1 MLTSYTS
8 ISGPLSD
15 NATGYCDGV
24 NIAQPDY
31 QYAAVK
37 QTFTSYNTV
46 PQLVPNSWPP
56 WEDVS
61 FEANSI
67 LPSNPATRTN
77 DNISTGQTSLENS
90 RDNNIDTRSGANRS
104 TFAERLGQQP
114 AKADRQPALGTSR
127 ALHKLSTGSARK
139 FSTSTKSSMKSK
151 AKNKASQSQRKK
163 RPGPITTSSTSTV
176 DDSKNNHTDSS
187 TNRKSGKKGDQI
199 MHHNMVE
206 KQYRNRL
213 NGQFENLLNTLP
225 AEMRKYKIEDTWG
238 DGDHPLKRVS
248 KIETLVM
255 ATNYIQGLE
264 KKEETLVEQQ
274 KILQAKEQNLKE
286 LWQAK
291 NGVVMQ

>member
-8 ISGPLSD
+8 MPGQLSD
-15 NATGYCDGV
+15 NATGYYDGV

-31 QYAAVK
+31 QYAAFE

-46 PQLVPNSWPP
+46 PQLVPNSLAS

-61 FEANSI
+61 FEANSV
-67 LPSNPATRTN
+67 LPSNPVTRTN
-77 DNISTGQTSLENS
+77 DNISTGQTSLGNS

-104 TFAERLGQQP
+104 TFAERLGQQS
-114 AKADRQPALGTSR
+114 AKADRQPAWGTSR
-127 ALHKLSTGSARK
+127 ALHKLSTGGARK

-151 AKNKASQSQRKK
+151 TENKASPSQRKK
-163 RPGPITTSSTSTV
+163 RPSPITTSSTITF
-176 DDSKNNHTDSS
+176 DDSKTNNTDSS

-213 NGQFENLLNTLP
+213 NVQFENILNNLP

-248 KIETLVM
+248 KVETLVM

-264 KKEETLVEQQ
+264 KKEETLLEEQ
-274 KILQAKEQNLKE
+274 KILQAKEQNLME
-286 LWQAK
+286 LWQVK